1 MLAEILVVE
10 WAHHSACAQ
19 VQAYCPCEPEM
30 KIGADYCRTLQVP
43 LNQSQGSPARKI
55 DGQFRLDHL
64 KGSYPLYAA
73 KLD

>member
-1 MLAEILVVE
+1 
-10 WAHHSACAQ
+10 
-19 VQAYCPCEPEM
+19 M